1 MRFTI
6 VIPVY
11 RAEAY
16 LPECI
21 ESVLRQ
27 SFTDFELILVDDGS
41 PDNCPSIC
49 DEYASRDSR
58 VRVIHQQNKGAVFA
72 RKAGLEAGTGDYVV
86 IVDSDDYIEDSL
98 LEKLSKIIDEFSPDI
113 IKYNCKHFSDKF
125 CYIQSNKFRNE
136 YFNKDNIDIVL
147 SSVMYDKTIDG
158 LNFGGVLYSLW
169 SGAVRR
175 ELLIQYQMPVPGNI
189 RMGDDLAVTMPMIC
203 NCNSVYF
210 ADFVGYNYRCTEGSM
225 VNSFNPNE
233 LKLLNGV
240 IQYLSENIPETYR
253 NSLSVYTLN
262 MVLQYFS
269 KAAKVYDRKQTE
281 DFFRENLSDY
291 IFQVAVAANVSKKG
305 IKDGIKITLLKS
317 KRYSALWYLMK

>member
-6 VIPVY
+6 IIPVY

-16 LPECI
+16 LTECI

-27 SFTDFELILVDDGS
+27 TFTDFEMILVDDGS

-49 DEYASRDSR
+49 DDYAARDSR
-58 VRVIHQQNKGAVFA
+58 VRVIHQQNKGAVSA

-86 IVDSDDYIEDSL
+86 IVDSDDYIENSL
-98 LEKLSKIIDEFSPDI
+98 LEKLSMIIDEFSPDI

-125 CYIQSNKFRNE
+125 CYIQSNKFKNE
-136 YFNKDNIDIVL
+136 LFNKENVDIVL
-147 SSVMYDKTIDG
+147 SSVMYDKTIAG

-169 SGAVRR
+169 SSAVRR
-175 ELLIQYQMPVPGNI
+175 ELLIQYQMSVPSNI
-189 RMGDDLAVTMPMIC
+189 RMGDDLAVTMPMLC

-210 ADFVGYNYRCTEGSM
+210 ADFVGYNYRCTEGSI
-225 VNSFNPNE
+225 VNLFNPDE
-233 LKLLNGV
+233 LKLLNNV
-240 IQYLSENIPETYR
+240 IKYLSENIPETCR
-253 NSLSVYTLN
+253 NSLAVYTLN

-269 KAAKVYDRKQTE
+269 KAAKVYDRKKT
-281 DFFRENLSDY
+281 DKFFRDNLSDY

-305 IKDGIKITLLKS
+305 IKDVIKISLLKF
-317 KRYSALWYLMK
+317 KRYSTLWYLMK